1 MKPLLKIVN
10 TQQNEAFQLLRVD
23 EPFFFPS
30 WHFHPE
36 FEIMLVL
43 EGRGIRFVGD
53 SIERFDAGDLVFL
66 GNDIPH
72 FYRSDEEFYL
82 GRSSERA
89 KALVVYFK
97 ENFLGDAFWS
107 LPDIAPLKKLFCDAK
122 RGIRLEGETKEEI
135 IRQMRQ
141 LSEQKGGIA
150 KVIDLLKILQIMSG
164 ARNYELLS
172 SRGFSHSPVE
182 EECERMNL
190 VYKYILDNYVRNPS
204 LSDVS
209 RFASMSTAAFCK
221 YFKSRTNKTY
231 TQFLNEIKIGNA
243 CKLLIEN
250 KISISQISFKIGFN
264 NLTHFNSQFKRI
276 IGLTPTQYQHQHLK
290 EIFLP
295 E

>member
-36 FEIMLVL
+36 YEIMLVL

-66 GNDIPH
+66 GKDIPH
-72 FYRSDEEFYL
+72 FYRSDEEYYL
-82 GRSSERA
+82 GKSPERA
-89 KALVVYFK
+89 KAMVVYFK
-97 ENFLGDAFWS
+97 ENFLGEAFWN

-122 RGIRLEGETKEEI
+122 RGIRLEGAVKEEI
-135 IRQMRQ
+135 IRQMMQ

-150 KVIDLLKILQIMSG
+150 KVIDLLRILQIMSG
-164 ARNYELLS
+164 AGNYELLS
-172 SRGFSHSPVE
+172 SRGFSHSPE
-182 EECERMNL
+182 EVECERMNQ
-190 VYKYILDNYVRNPS
+190 VYNFILNNYVNNPS
-204 LSDVS
+204 LSSVS
-209 RFASMSTAAFCK
+209 RFANMSTAAFCK

-250 KISISQISFKIGFN
+250 KISISQICFKIGFN

-276 IGLTPTQYQHQHLK
+276 IGLTPTQYQHKHL
-290 EIFLP
+290 EEVFLP
-295 E
+295 G

>member
-1 MKPLLKIVN
+1 
-10 TQQNEAFQLLRVD
+10 
-23 EPFFFPS
+23 
-30 WHFHPE
+30 
-36 FEIMLVL
+36 
-43 EGRGIRFVGD
+43 
-53 SIERFDAGDLVFL
+53 
-66 GNDIPH
+66 
-72 FYRSDEEFYL
+72 
-82 GRSSERA
+82 
-89 KALVVYFK
+89 
-97 ENFLGDAFWS
+97 
-107 LPDIAPLKKLFCDAK
+107 
-122 RGIRLEGETKEEI
+122 
-135 IRQMRQ
+135 MRQ